1 MVSFR
6 GPSVDT
12 AWARRRLPLK
22 PESAG
27 IQIPSICAIYNQSYS
42 GVDRHDCLVVPLP
55 QMLPEDVLR

>member
-1 MVSFR
+1 M
-6 GPSVDT
+6 DT

-27 IQIPSICAIYNQSYS
+27 IQIPSICAIYNQSYG